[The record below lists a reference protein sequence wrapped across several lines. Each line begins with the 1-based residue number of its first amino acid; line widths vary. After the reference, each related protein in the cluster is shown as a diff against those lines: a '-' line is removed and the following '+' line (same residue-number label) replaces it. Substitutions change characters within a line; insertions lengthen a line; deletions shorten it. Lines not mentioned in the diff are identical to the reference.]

1 MNPLLQFCYSCTVHV
16 CKRVLLLSHLTFIV
30 YQANNMLLI
39 DTYINIQRNRMMTT
53 TTSTTTMTTTKRGE
67 YVLHRFKQ
75 RQQGN
80 KMY

>member
-1 MNPLLQFCYSCTVHV
+1 
-16 CKRVLLLSHLTFIV
+16 
-30 YQANNMLLI
+30 MLLI

-53 TTSTTTMTTTKRGE
+53 TTTTTTMTTTKRGE